1 MLTSGQLT
9 IGTTPVE
16 VSGHNTQPVRITL
29 NNHEHGAGKLIWIGN
44 ENVTISNGMLLN
56 GEPLAL
62 TLNPM
67 EHLHAVT
74 NTGTVKLGFVRH
86 TY

>member
-1 MLTSGQLT
+1 MISSGQ
-9 IGTTPVE
+9 ISVGTTAVE
-16 VSGHNTQPVRITL
+16 VSGHNVQSLRLTL
-29 NNHEHGAGKLIWIGN
+29 NNHDHGSGKRIWIGGAG
-44 ENVTISNGMLLN
+44 VTIANGMLLN
-56 GEPLAL
+56 GEPLYM

-74 NTGTVKLGFVRH
+74 DSGTVLLGYVKQ

>member
-9 IGTTPVE
+9 VGTTSIE
-16 VSGHNTQPVRITL
+16 VSGHNTQSVRL
-29 NNHEHGAGKLIWIGN
+29 VVNNHEHGSGKLVWIGN
-44 ENVTISNGMLLN
+44 AGVTPSNGMLLN
-56 GEPLAL
+56 GEPLSL

-74 NTGTVKLGFVRH
+74 NSGTVLIGYVRQ